1 MAAWSNV
8 VGHPAFEEDG
18 TELGSGS
25 IDGGGVGCRTV
36 VNDAETG
43 VEGFK
48 IIHEPPDKISFSFSL
63 IFLII
68 F

>member
-1 MAAWSNV
+1 MAVWSNV

-48 IIHEPPDKISFSFSL
+48 NVHEPSIKFP
-63 IFLII
+63 FL
-68 F
+68 FL